1 MKKFF
6 SMLSFALIFVSCEND
21 IKTNTPAFQG
31 EKDNVLWKANEA
43 RVTVNNDGTI
53 TLNGYT
59 DFEVVS
65 VRVPNAVG
73 KYDLGT
79 TDGGVFAS
87 YSYTN
92 SGSVYYYE
100 TIGQI
105 GPTNK
110 VSLIDSGSGYA
121 SLNGA
126 IVQTT
131 SGTGNGLQ
139 LKLTVLPNGK
149 VTGAKITSKGI
160 DYSPG
165 DIITAVGGNN
175 DATFEIVNTASSNG
189 EVEIQKIENGTFT
202 GTVKFNATDDDGNVL
217 NFNKGVFYKVP
228 VY

>member
-1 MKKFF
+1 
-6 SMLSFALIFVSCEND
+6 
-21 IKTNTPAFQG
+21 
-31 EKDNVLWKANEA
+31 
-43 RVTVNNDGTI
+43 
-53 TLNGYT
+53 
-59 DFEVVS
+59 
-65 VRVPNAVG
+65 
-73 KYDLGT
+73 
-79 TDGGVFAS
+79 
-87 YSYTN
+87 
-92 SGSVYYYE
+92 
-100 TIGQI
+100 
-105 GPTNK
+105 
-110 VSLIDSGSGYA
+110 LIDSGSGYA

-131 SGTGNGLQ
+131 GGTGNGLQ